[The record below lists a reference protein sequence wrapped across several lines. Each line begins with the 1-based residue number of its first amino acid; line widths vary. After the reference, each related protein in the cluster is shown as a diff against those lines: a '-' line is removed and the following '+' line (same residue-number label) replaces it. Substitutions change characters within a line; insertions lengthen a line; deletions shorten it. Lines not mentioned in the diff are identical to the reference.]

1 MKRPSRP
8 SAPRWPAVLA
18 LAAACAAAPVAG
30 AQVVDQRYD
39 PANVNNRIDNPV
51 FQRQMTRSA
60 QAIAENLVGRPANAT
75 DQRILGQFNQ
85 LQTQALHQMQNAMD
99 RMPSPGAGA
108 AYNAPPQLDARSIQ
122 RLQQSPEGRYV
133 LEQIAAE
140 QNRARAAGAYQAQ
153 PQQPQ
158 YQQQYQQQYPQAPQS
173 DYDRL
178 YQQAYGQAPAQAP
191 PPQYQSGYPQQGYGA
206 QGGYAPPQSSVGRS
220 LGGALLQDITN
231 AAIQRSIG
239 PRVQIQGNPYYQQP
253 HRKP

>member
-18 LAAACAAAPVAG
+18 LAAACAASPAAG

-99 RMPSPGAGA
+99 RMPSQGAGA
-108 AYNAPPQLDARSIQ
+108 AYGNAQPQLDARSIQ
-122 RLQQSPEGRYV
+122 QLQQSPEGRYV
-133 LEQIAAE
+133 LEQLAAE
-140 QNRARAAGAYQAQ
+140 QNRARAAGASQA
-153 PQQPQ
+153 QPQ
-158 YQQQYQQQYPQAPQS
+158 YQQQYQQAPRAPQS
-173 DYDRL
+173 EYDRL
-178 YQQAYGQAPAQAP
+178 YQQAYGQAPAQTP
-191 PPQYQSGYPQQGYGA
+191 PPQYQSGYPQQAYGA

-239 PRVQIQGNPYYQQP
+239 PRVQVQGNTYYYQQP
-253 HRKP
+253 PRKP